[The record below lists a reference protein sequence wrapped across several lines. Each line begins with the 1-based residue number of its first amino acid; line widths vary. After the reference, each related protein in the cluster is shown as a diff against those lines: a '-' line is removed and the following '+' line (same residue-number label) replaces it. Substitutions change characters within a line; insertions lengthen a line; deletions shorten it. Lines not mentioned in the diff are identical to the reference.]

1 MTGVGRDRT
10 AHAVT
15 SPAAALLGHGLL
27 IGAVAWGAFAFG
39 AVYPWAYWPLAVA
52 AALIAIAGLT
62 LPLPAGTRRVEL
74 SLAVPVAAFLVA
86 IIIQLIPL
94 PASTVAAISPS
105 APQVLSELDPAL
117 RSGLVSAHPLSIA
130 PSQTFTGAVLVAAF
144 ACLLFGATRL
154 FSVLGVRRTARAIA
168 IIGVL
173 LGLAGIIQQSLY
185 NGKIYGFW
193 TPETAGL
200 SYGPFVNRNHFAGW
214 MLMGLPV
221 TLGLLFSRVSRGMG
235 TVRGTFRDRVLWL
248 GSADASSTA
257 LLAGGAMLMTIALML
272 TMSRSGMA
280 VAAVAVTATAV
291 VAARRQS
298 TGAKKFASVAIVAAV
313 AVIAVSAIGVS
324 TIFARFGSADAND
337 FNARRG
343 AWADAAAIARQFPL
357 AGTGF
362 NTYGVSTLFYQRH
375 DLEQHYAQAHNDYLQ
390 LAAEGGALLTIPA
403 VACVVA
409 LAAAIRRRFQQ
420 ETSTTTYWI
429 RAGAV
434 TGICAIAIQE
444 LVEFSLQMPGN
455 GFLFVVLCAIALHRT
470 PVRRLARNID
480 HISEGSRFAGQTE

>member
-1 MTGVGRDRT
+1 M
-10 AHAVT
+10 
-15 SPAAALLGHGLL
+15 SPATAGLAHGLL
-27 IGAVAWGAFAFG
+27 IAAVAWGAFAFG

-52 AALIAIAGLT
+52 AAVIAITGLT
-62 LPLPAGTRRVEL
+62 LPAPAGTSRLERFL
-74 SLAVPVAAFLVA
+74 PVPVAAFLAA
-86 IIIQLIPL
+86 IILQLIPL
-94 PASTVAAISPS
+94 PMSTAAAISPS
-105 APQVLSELDPAL
+105 TAEVLSELDPL
-117 RSGLVSAHPLSIA
+117 VRSGLVSAHPLSIA
-130 PSQTFTGAVLVAAF
+130 PSQTRTGAVVVAAF
-144 ACLLFGATRL
+144 ALLLFGTTRL
-154 FSVLGVRRTARAIA
+154 FSVLGVRRIARAIA

-173 LGLAGIIQQSLY
+173 LGLAGIIQQPVFS
-185 NGKIYGFW
+185 GKIYGLW

-221 TLGLLFSRVSRGMG
+221 ALGLLFSRVSRGMG
-235 TVRGTFRDRVLWL
+235 SVRGTFRDRILWL

-257 LLAGGAMLMTIALML
+257 LLAGGAMLMTIALIL

-291 VAARRQS
+291 VALRRQTS
-298 TGAKKFASVAIVAAV
+298 RAKKFASVAILAAV
-313 AVIAVSAIGVS
+313 AVIAVSAIGFS
-324 TIFARFGSADAND
+324 TILARFESADAND
-337 FNARRG
+337 FNARKG
-343 AWADAAAIARQFPL
+343 AWADAVEIARRFPV

-403 VACVVA
+403 MACIVA
-409 LAAAIRRRFQQ
+409 LGAAIRRRFQQ

-455 GFLFVVLCAIALHRT
+455 AFLFVVLCAIALHRT
-470 PVRRLARNID
+470 PARRPVRTVD
-480 HISEGSRFAGQTE
+480 HISEGMSRAGQTE